1 MKVLHLVQSF
11 ALQFQR
17 RFVLDLYLL
26 RKNKSQS
33 HCHQESD
40 LQDPLKLQVRSCHS
54 CEPFQQVL
62 SYDGSAHLLGGQVN
76 DLEVPFANLSRAEVF
91 RQEKQRNLS

>member
-11 ALQFQR
+11 AWQFQR

-33 HCHQESD
+33 HCHQELN
-40 LQDPLKLQVRSCHS
+40 LQDPLKLQVLTCHS
-54 CEPFQQVL
+54 CEPFQQARF
-62 SYDGSAHLLGGQVN
+62 YDEIAHLHGEQERG
-76 DLEVPFANLSRAEVF
+76 LEVAFANLSRAEVF
-91 RQEKQRNLS
+91 RQEKLRNLS